1 MLKDITLGQ
10 YFPGESVIHK
20 LDPRFK
26 ILFTIFYIVT
36 VFLAKSVEAYV
47 VVAVFIFTVIFVS
60 GIPVKHVFRG
70 LKSLMFLIAFTSF
83 FKIVFRWPIGC
94 DQRRLT
100 AHAADGCTYLFSYH
114 RNYCFDIYHL
124 ADQPDRWY

>member
-47 VVAVFIFTVIFVS
+47 VVAVFILRS
-60 GIPVKHVFRG
+60 
-70 LKSLMFLIAFTSF
+70 SLFLEYRLSTF
-83 FKIVFRWPIGC
+83 FE
-94 DQRRLT
+94 
-100 AHAADGCTYLFSYH
+100 A
-114 RNYCFDIYHL
+114 
-124 ADQPDRWY
+124 